1 MTEWAL
7 WIGVGVVM
15 WLLTR
20 RRLFELWDDVRCA
33 QRQVDIQRR
42 RRAALAARFATA
54 LGDRLAETQRA
65 ALSSDDPTVHE
76 LALAELPPPEVD
88 EAAPLPSMRAEL
100 ASLDARLLA
109 ARQWLRR
116 EQNRYAFLAPYWIG
130 VWVGAPRPAGKRTIE
145 MVALEH
151 KTLYDRASRAPYP
164 G

>member
-7 WIGVGVVM
+7 WIGAGVVM

-42 RRAALAARFATA
+42 RRAELATRFASALSNRLTDAQRAVLGGDDEAARDA
-54 LGDRLAETQRA
+54 
-65 ALSSDDPTVHE
+65 
-76 LALAELPPPEVD
+76 ALAELPPPEGD
-88 EAAPLPSMRAEL
+88 EADPLPSMRADL
-100 ASLDARLLA
+100 ADLDARLLA

-130 VWVGAPRPAGKRTIE
+130 VWVGAPPPAGKRTIE
-145 MVALEH
+145 MVALED

-164 G
+164 R